1 MYRFKLFTL
10 IICVVAASAAG
21 CKAPQYLQGYKD
33 IIDSSFI
40 KQIALHLGGK
50 GKDSITDYKMFS
62 ARISEKLV
70 ETNTIGEYSLVN
82 ELSGKKTVDL
92 HIKRG
97 YNELYFCELSS
108 INDQR
113 YGIFLAA
120 TFAAEG
126 RYVKCVGLGP
136 LYIGFISKEENNTK
150 KFVTHKEYSIKKE
163 KGSDRIRLKEQPSVP
178 PMYWVY
184 EYVQADNSHTLQL
197 RFSQII
203 QRGKNKVSGMD
214 KPLIYDVS
222 TIFNDPDAL
231 RFSLVKDNN

>member
-1 MYRFKLFTL
+1 MYRFKLFALT
-10 IICVVAASAAG
+10 IWVGAASVAG

-33 IIDSSFI
+33 VIDSSFM
-40 KQIALHLGGK
+40 KQIALHLGG
-50 GKDSITDYKMFS
+50 GEDSITDYKMFS

-70 ETNTIGEYSLVN
+70 ETNTVGEYSLVN

-92 HIKRG
+92 YIKRN
-97 YNELYFCELSS
+97 YNELYFYELSS
-108 INDQR
+108 INDQH

-120 TFAAEG
+120 TFATEG
-126 RYVKCVGLGP
+126 LYVKCVGLGP
-136 LYIGFISKEENNTK
+136 LYIGFISKGENSTK
-150 KFVTHKEYSIKKE
+150 KFVTQKEYTIKKE
-163 KGSDRIRLKEQPSVP
+163 KGSDRIRLKEQPSIP

-214 KPLIYDVS
+214 KPLMYDVG

-231 RFSLVKDNN
+231 RFSLVKDNK

>member
-1 MYRFKLFTL
+1 MYRFKLFAL
-10 IICVVAASAAG
+10 IIYVGAASAAG

-33 IIDSSFI
+33 VIDSSFM
-40 KQIALHLGGK
+40 KQIALHLGG
-50 GKDSITDYKMFS
+50 GKDSIVDYKMFS

-92 HIKRG
+92 YIKRG
-97 YNELYFCELSS
+97 YNELYFSELSS
-108 INDQR
+108 VNEQR

-120 TFAAEG
+120 TFATEG
-126 RYVKCVGLGP
+126 RYIKCVGLGP
-136 LYIGFISKEENNTK
+136 LYIGFVGKGENDTR
-150 KFVTHKEYSIKKE
+150 KFVTQKEYTIKKE
-163 KGSDRIRLKEQPSVP
+163 KGSDRIRLKEEASVP

-184 EYVQADNSHTLQL
+184 EYVQGNSHTLQL

-214 KPLIYDVS
+214 KPLIYDVG

-231 RFSLVKDNN
+231 RFSLVK